1 MDLISK
7 RVFIWGIILVL
18 VSILIFLYKNYNPLD
33 SILFP
38 KCPFKTATGLLCPGC
53 GSQRAIH
60 NVLNLNILEAIKENP
75 LLVLAVPYII
85 LNLAFTSIKQP
96 TEAQLKWRKRLFGE
110 RAIWIVFSIIIIYWV
125 GRNFV

>member
-1 MDLISK
+1 MIFRK
-7 RVFIWGIILVL
+7 IFIWGSVLMLASII
-18 VSILIFLYKNYNPLD
+18 IFLYKNYNPLD

-60 NVLNLNILEAIKENP
+60 NVLNMNILGAIKENL

-85 LNLAFTSIKQP
+85 LNLVFTSIKQP
-96 TEAQLKWRKRLFGE
+96 SETQLKWRRRLFGE
-110 RAIWIVFSIIIIYWV
+110 KAIWIVFSVIIIYWV
-125 GRNFV
+125 GRNLV

>member
-1 MDLISK
+1 MIFRK
-7 RVFIWGIILVL
+7 IFIWGSVLMLASII
-18 VSILIFLYKNYNPLD
+18 IFLYKNYNPLD

-60 NVLNLNILEAIKENP
+60 NVLNMNILGAIKENL

-85 LNLAFTSIKQP
+85 LNLVFTSIKQP
-96 TEAQLKWRKRLFGE
+96 SETQLKWRRRLFGE
-110 RAIWIVFSIIIIYWV
+110 KAIRIVFSIIIIYWV
-125 GRNFV
+125 GRNLV